1 MRKFA
6 LLAATAMFALT
17 ACNGAEAPA
26 EGDATE
32 TASADGGDASDVLE
46 GDAPGFEAVATGT
59 YEVTRADGSVDYIE
73 IFDGMT
79 YSRIAADGTATG
91 GTIFMQGGKTC
102 FVVEG
107 EEGQNCFT
115 DGAKAEDGSMQTTS
129 ENGDVSTVRP
139 VEGGLADHADHT
151 AEPE

>member
-6 LLAATAMFALT
+6 ILAASAAFALA
-17 ACNGAEAPA
+17 ACNGAETTPA

-32 TASADGGDASDVLE
+32 AAGEAADVLT

-59 YEVTRADGSVDYIE
+59 YQVTRPDGSVDYIE
-73 IFDGMT
+73 IFDGLT
-79 YSRIAADGTATG
+79 YSRVAADGTATG

-107 EEGQNCFT
+107 EEGHNCFA
-115 DGAKAEDGSMQTTS
+115 DGPKAEDGSMQTTS

-139 VEGGLADHADHT
+139 VDGHLGDHLG
-151 AEPE
+151 PE

>member
-1 MRKFA
+1 MKKFA
-6 LLAATAMFALT
+6 ILAASAAFAL
-17 ACNGAEAPA
+17 AGCNGAEAPA
-26 EGDATE
+26 EGDAPDAASEE
-32 TASADGGDASDVLE
+32 TADASDVLE

-91 GTIFMQGGKTC
+91 GTIFMQAGQTC

-129 ENGDVSTVRP
+129 EAGDVATVRP
-139 VEGGLADHADHT
+139 VEGELADHVAAAAT
-151 AEPE
+151 AE